1 MIILYGIAILPVLF
15 VYIYYLSRSVL
26 FGWISILAVYL
37 YDYSFSAATY
47 SPAGVNLTFVD
58 IVEMSLLIAG
68 IIRTIPRLRDRNSG
82 RTIVV
87 FYLAIFAFSLVR
99 GSIAHGFVHAAAGS
113 RLFAPFLIACTY
125 FLTAPVDSKS
135 VRKYLQTYFCYGAAL
150 SIVAFLA
157 STGIHIGMITSLEA
171 VENDLQL
178 LREAEQGSRLL
189 NANCAMAL
197 AICFFLCLAYSRYRS
212 SAVLYKWLSALF
224 LGLAIFL
231 RHRTVW
237 AVLAAGLLSLLFVDR
252 SLFRRLIPLAAL
264 AVCIIAGYALL
275 SRSAVQSVEA
285 QFSESATNDDTWL
298 WRLSN
303 WQANL
308 QRNQTAFSI
317 VFGLDLGGGY
327 EVFDMFTRRYTDVP
341 PHNEYIL
348 EYLSVGVAGVALV
361 VCFAIRPLRRFW
373 RLSSTDMKA
382 VEPSAS
388 AWFAVI
394 VGVIVFSVPY
404 APGVDTYALLAI
416 ANAMVSK
423 LDKDV
428 VTATAVIP

>member
-1 MIILYGIAILPVLF
+1 M
-15 VYIYYLSRSVL
+15 
-26 FGWISILAVYL
+26 
-37 YDYSFSAATY
+37 
-47 SPAGVNLTFVD
+47 
-58 IVEMSLLIAG
+58 
-68 IIRTIPRLRDRNSG
+68 
-82 RTIVV
+82 
-87 FYLAIFAFSLVR
+87 
-99 GSIAHGFVHAAAGS
+99 
-113 RLFAPFLIACTY
+113 
-125 FLTAPVDSKS
+125 
-135 VRKYLQTYFCYGAAL
+135 RKYLQTYICYGAAL

-237 AVLAAGLLSLLFVDR
+237 AVLAAGILSLLFVDR

-308 QRNQTAFSI
+308 QKDQTAFS
-317 VFGLDLGGGY
+317 VLFGRDLGGGY
-327 EVFDMFTRRYTDVP
+327 EVFDLMTRRYLDVP
-341 PHNEYIL
+341 PHNEFIL
-348 EYLSVGVAGVALV
+348 EYLSVGISGVALV
-361 VCFAIRPLRRFW
+361 LCFSIRPLRRFW
-373 RLSSTDMKA
+373 RLSSTGTKA

-388 AWFAVI
+388 AWVAVI
-394 VGVIVFSVPY
+394 IGIIVYSAPY
-404 APGVDTYALLAI
+404 SPAADTYALVAI
-416 ANAMVSK
+416 ANAVVSK
-423 LDKDV
+423 LDKDAIA
-428 VTATAVIP
+428 ATAVVL